1 MDSFVV
7 FIRSLNVGK
16 KNIVDID
23 ELIKIFNADGLVRVR
38 SFGVK
43 GTFIVDSDIE
53 KEEVKMLVEDIL
65 IEEFNITTICRV
77 IELEE
82 LRKNISLD
90 LFPEYIGERV
100 FVSLVDNRFEFPV
113 GYLNEKEDIT
123 ILEVIDEIVITCVLM
138 TSGKTPDVNYFLEDL
153 SKSGVVTRD
162 INTIKRILGE

>member
-53 KEEVKMLVEDIL
+53 KEEVKM
-65 IEEFNITTICRV
+65 EEG
-77 IELEE
+77 
-82 LRKNISLD
+82 K
-90 LFPEYIGERV
+90 
-100 FVSLVDNRFEFPV
+100 
-113 GYLNEKEDIT
+113 KEDK
-123 ILEVIDEIVITCVLM
+123 E
-138 TSGKTPDVNYFLEDL
+138 ED
-153 SKSGVVTRD
+153 KQ
-162 INTIKRILGE
+162 